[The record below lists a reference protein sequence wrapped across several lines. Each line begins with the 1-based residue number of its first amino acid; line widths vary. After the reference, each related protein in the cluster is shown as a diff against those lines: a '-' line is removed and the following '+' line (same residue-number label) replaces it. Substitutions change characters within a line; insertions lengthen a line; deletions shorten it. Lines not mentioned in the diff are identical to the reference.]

1 RSHGWPAHR
10 DQPGQAETTS
20 GEVVL
25 SSHHVADRVAGKVRP
40 EAVLRRGGETATD
53 GVDGDDQIL
62 RRVERLA
69 GTDVDVHRGA
79 PGAGAVRDDDRVGPG
94 VVERAVRGVAH
105 PHVGELLAALER
117 ELGDDVH
124 DVLGRGGGRA

>member
-69 GTDVDVHRGA
+69 GTDVDVHSGA

-94 VVERAVRGVAH
+94 VADRAVRGVAH
-105 PHVGELLAALER
+105 THVGVLLAAIE
-117 ELGDDVH
+117 
-124 DVLGRGGGRA
+124 GGRAADVYAALG